1 LHYPQSAFRHV
12 NHKEETDVFSLSV
25 HLLGKFSARRNDCEI
40 SGLDASKLQEMFGY
54 LLLNRSRPHSRES
67 LATLLWGESS
77 TSQSKKYLRQ
87 ALWHIQSALNYKS
100 RANDPPF
107 LDVDTEWIRV
117 NTRANLW
124 LDVATFEQVAQ
135 LTQGVRGNELNAEQ
149 ARMLKE
155 TVRLYRGDLLE
166 GCYQEWCLF
175 ERERL
180 QNLFLSMLDKLMLYC
195 EIHQEFEDGVNY
207 GNQIL
212 RCDRAREH
220 THRRIMRLHCL
231 MGNRTAALRQYEKCA
246 RVLAEELNVEPA
258 QKTSR
263 LYEQIRDDQ
272 PVYDHLPAPPAADLT
287 PDNGGSLEQIRNFLL
302 DLQQQINKQIQ
313 SVEKALKKH

>member
-1 LHYPQSAFRHV
+1 M
-12 NHKEETDVFSLSV
+12 FSLSV

-40 SGLDASKLQEMFGY
+40 SGLDASKLQEMFSY
-54 LLLNRSRPHSRES
+54 LLLHRTRPHSRES
-67 LATLLWGESS
+67 LATLLWGERS

-87 ALWHIQSALNYKS
+87 ALWHIQSALSYKS

-107 LDVDTEWIRV
+107 LDVDAEWIRV
-117 NTRANLW
+117 NTKANLW

-135 LTQGVRGNELNAEQ
+135 VTQGVRGYQLNAEQ
-149 ARMLKE
+149 AKILKE
-155 TVRLYRGDLLE
+155 TVGLYRGDLLE

-195 EIHQEFEDGVNY
+195 EMHGEFEDGVGY

-212 RCDRAREH
+212 RYDRAREH

-231 MGNRTAALRQYEKCA
+231 TGNRTAALRQYEKCVTA
-246 RVLAEELNVEPA
+246 LAEELQVGPA
-258 QKTSR
+258 QKTLA
-263 LYEQIRDDQ
+263 LYEQIRDDK
-272 PVYDHLPAPPAADLT
+272 PVNINSPPESALVV
-287 PDNGGSLEQIRNFLL
+287 PDPCGSLEQIRTLL
-302 DLQQQINKQIQ
+302 LELQQQINKQIQ
-313 SVEKALKKH
+313 NVENVLKNR

>member
-1 LHYPQSAFRHV
+1 
-12 NHKEETDVFSLSV
+12 VFSLSV

-40 SGLDASKLQEMFGY
+40 SGLDASKLQEMFSY
-54 LLLNRSRPHSRES
+54 LLLHRTRPHSRES
-67 LATLLWGESS
+67 LATLLWGERS

-107 LDVDTEWIRV
+107 LDVDAEWIRV
-117 NTRANLW
+117 NTKANLW

-135 LTQGVRGNELNAEQ
+135 VTQGVRGHELNAEQ
-149 ARMLKE
+149 AKILKE
-155 TVRLYRGDLLE
+155 TVGLYRGDLLE

-195 EIHQEFEDGVNY
+195 EMHGEFEDGVGY
-207 GNQIL
+207 GNHIL
-212 RCDRAREH
+212 RYDRAREH

-231 MGNRTAALRQYEKCA
+231 TGNRTAALRQYEKCVTA
-246 RVLAEELNVEPA
+246 LAEELQVGPA
-258 QKTSR
+258 QKTLA
-263 LYEQIRDDQ
+263 LYEQIRDDK
-272 PVYDHLPAPPAADLT
+272 PVNINSPPESAIVV
-287 PDNGGSLEQIRNFLL
+287 PDTSGSLEQIRTLL
-302 DLQQQINKQIQ
+302 LELQQQINKQIQ
-313 SVEKALKKH
+313 NVEKVLKNR